1 MGYTVNNAFI
11 LGRIG
16 SEPSFRDVGTTE
28 VCAFSVATD
37 EGYTKKDGTKVELTE
52 WHRIESW
59 GSPVHKF
66 LKKGMEVLIQGKIK
80 TEKYQKN
87 NVDTYVTKIVANS
100 IIITAGQIAK
110 PTPHQTTQPAAPID
124 QTAPIPE
131 QGNLLPMEGDDL
143 PF

>member
-16 SEPSFRDVGTTE
+16 SEPNFRDVGTTE
-28 VCAFSVATD
+28 VCTFSVATD
-37 EGYTKKDGTKVELTE
+37 EGYTKKDGTKVAITE

-66 LKKGMEVLIQGKIK
+66 LKKGMEVLVQGKIK

-87 NVDTYVTKIVANS
+87 GVDAYVTKIVANT

-110 PTPHQTTQPAAPID
+110 PNPQQPAAPID
-124 QTAPIPE
+124 QTVPIPE